1 MSAGTKM
8 AMLVDLRTTVQNNKL
23 PHGTFTRLATKYGC
37 HRSTITAMW
46 NAQTVNN
53 NDDNNGS
60 IHALHNK
67 RQAGVDV
74 QFRQT
79 IRSTAHHASMSK
91 STLHRRAHMSSR
103 LEFCLSNV
111 TQRDP
116 TQSAFEFRDF
126 DDTIHVDEKW
136 FRMDKDARG
145 FYLTSSEDAPERR
158 TQNKRFIGQVMF
170 LAAVA
175 RPRYDSQR
183 NQHFD
188 GKLGIW
194 PFVTQAPALRS
205 SRNRPASTLETKCVS
220 VYRAAYREMLL
231 TKLTTLLRTWRL
243 VYFGHKGH

>member
-1 MSAGTKM
+1 M

-37 HRSTITAMW
+37 HRSTITALW
-46 NAQTVNN
+46 NAQSVNS

-67 RQAGVDV
+67 RQGRCGRPRIRNEDVLDAVAGVDV

-91 STLHRRAHMSSR
+91 STLHRRVQEGLLDRRSTNLKPALTQAHMSSR

-158 TQNKRFIGQVMF
+158 TQNK
-170 LAAVA
+170 
-175 RPRYDSQR
+175 
-183 NQHFD
+183 
-188 GKLGIW
+188 
-194 PFVTQAPALRS
+194 
-205 SRNRPASTLETKCVS
+205 
-220 VYRAAYREMLL
+220 
-231 TKLTTLLRTWRL
+231 
-243 VYFGHKGH
+243 